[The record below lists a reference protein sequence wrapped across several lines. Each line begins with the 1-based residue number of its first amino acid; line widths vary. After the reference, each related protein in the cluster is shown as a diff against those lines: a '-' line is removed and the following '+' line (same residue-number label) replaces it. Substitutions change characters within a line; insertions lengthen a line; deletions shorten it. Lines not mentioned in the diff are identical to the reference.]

1 MHKKEMVVSDI
12 ESIVEGFGEGIKPLL
27 EAMFS
32 LDSAN
37 ALLVSVLVK
46 HLVDEGVINLDRYL
60 ESNQHYEELLKSG
73 YSQEGAES
81 ETVKRD
87 VMMIEKI
94 FAYHRSD
101 LTKPE

>member
-1 MHKKEMVVSDI
+1 MHKKEIVVGNV
-12 ESIVEGFGEGIKPLL
+12 ENIVEGLEEGVKPLL

-46 HLVDEGVINLDRYL
+46 HLADEGVINLDKYL

-81 ETVKRD
+81 ETAKRD

-94 FAYHRSD
+94 FTGHRSD